1 MSTVNTLTS
10 FSKKFKMIWNELLN
24 LINDHSNFVISS
36 HLSLDGDSVGSQLAF
51 SWYLQSLGKQV
62 HIYNVDPL
70 PAKFTFLQNS
80 SQIKATPPQGEYVL
94 VVLDCSN
101 PGRMGWTS
109 SDTPRAIINIDHHRD
124 NTRFGNVNIVET
136 SAAATGELISGFFLR
151 SKIDFPPGVAEA
163 LYAAILTDTGGFRF
177 SNTNSR
183 ILRLC
188 AELADR
194 GADCAKVYEKVYC
207 SHSRKALLLQ
217 SRIWSTLSFHLDGK
231 VSIMEM
237 PLSVLD
243 ELGAH
248 YSDSEGMAD
257 TTITAE
263 GVEVG
268 IMAKYSDTES
278 HFSLRSKGRV
288 DVGKIAQKVLGG
300 GGHSSAAGCTIK
312 QPFSLALPHILSI
325 IEKELS

>member
-1 MSTVNTLTS
+1 
-10 FSKKFKMIWNELLN
+10 MIWHDLLK
-24 LINDHSNFVISS
+24 LINDHNRFVISS

-51 SWYLQSLGKQV
+51 YWYLNSLGKEV
-62 HIYNVDPL
+62 ILFDIDPV
-70 PAKFTFLQNS
+70 PAKFVFLKNTDLIQNRMPEG
-80 SQIKATPPQGEYVL
+80 KYVL

-101 PGRMGWTS
+101 PGRMGWS
-109 SDTPRAIINIDHHRD
+109 PPSQPQAIINIDHHRD

-136 SAAATGELISGFFLR
+136 TAAATGEIIYKFFT
-151 SKIDFPPGVAEA
+151 SKKIDFPPHVAEA

-183 ILRLC
+183 ILRAC
-188 AELADR
+188 ADLADR
-194 GADCAKVYEKVYC
+194 GTDCAMVYEKVFC

-217 SRIWSTLSFHLDGK
+217 SRIWSSLSFHLDGR
-231 VSIMEM
+231 VCIMEM

-257 TTITAE
+257 FTITAE

-268 IMAKYSDTES
+268 IMAKYSDTET

-288 DVGKIAQKVLGG
+288 DVGKVAQRVPGG

-312 QPFSLALPHILSI
+312 QSFSLALPLMLSI